1 MAEHN
6 IFLGGLSTRNW
17 FYQGLPS
24 TEQTPNGAMTGTT
37 HKHQGRFSLNR
48 HLIWKDSDC
57 GPATGCKPVGSL
69 FLADYIANHEIKV
82 GDILNIMM
90 LPKQTSLLGVW
101 WKVTTP
107 LEGFTF
113 SLRARGNANSLGGAL
128 AAPAPRTIA
137 TALDGA
143 AAPVEDGHVPSGLI
157 GIDPAMQGDPLAPGI
172 YFDQNDMLQL
182 VVDTLPPEGI
192 ACSDLTISAVMES
205 YCEGSF

>member
-24 TEQTPNGAMTGTT
+24 TEQFPNGAMTGTT

-48 HLIWKDSDC
+48 HLAWKDTDC
-57 GPATGCKPVGSL
+57 GPRTGYKPVGSL
-69 FLADYIANHEIKV
+69 FLADYLAANEIAV
-82 GDILNIMM
+82 GDVLNVMI

-107 LEGFTF
+107 LDGFTF
-113 SLRARGNANSLGGAL
+113 DLQVRGNANSLGGTL
-128 AAPAPRTIA
+128 AVPAPITLEA
-137 TALDGA
+137 GLDGA
-143 AAPVEDGHVPSGLI
+143 VAPIELGHIPSGLI
-157 GIDPAMQGDPLAPGI
+157 GIDPAAQGDPNAPGM
-172 YFDQNDMLQL
+172 YFDQNDMLQM
-182 VVDTLPPEGI
+182 VIASLPPEGI

-205 YCEGSF
+205 YCEGDF

>member
-69 FLADYIANHEIKV
+69 FLADYIANHEIEV
-82 GDILNIMM
+82 GDVLNIMM

-101 WKVTTP
+101 WKVTAG
-107 LEGFTF
+107 LAGFTF
-113 SLRARGNANSLGGAL
+113 DLRVRGNANSLGGTL
-128 AAPAPRTIA
+128 AAPAPIA
-137 TALDGA
+137 LASGLDGA
-143 AAPVEDGHVPSGLI
+143 VEPIEVGHVPSGLI
-157 GIDPAMQGDPLAPGI
+157 GVDPAAQGDPLAPGI

-182 VVDTLPPEGI
+182 VVVSLPPEGI

-205 YCEGSF
+205 YCEGDF